1 LKRISRGRDSTKQ
14 QAGSTLLQAG
24 STLQQAGSTLQQAGS
39 RAPQVLAGSRRLPQ
53 ASAGSRPGEH
63 QLAERVHQHRK
74 ARFCRFLSIFTL
86 PKVPMASQE
95 FPRVVF
101 WIIHAH
107 ATINSKHISNLG
119 DNSKRGNFH
128 KFMKVEFLT

>member
-1 LKRISRGRDSTKQ
+1 MFEKDYTRKGQHQAAGRQHLAASRQHLAASRQHLAASRQ
-14 QAGSTLLQAG
+14 QGSA
-24 STLQQAGSTLQQAGS
+24 S
-39 RAPQVLAGSRRLPQ
+39 SRRLPQ

-95 FPRVVF
+95 FQELYFGLYMHMQPLIPSIYQIWV
-101 WIIHAH
+101 IIRKGE
-107 ATINSKHISNLG
+107 TSTSL
-119 DNSKRGNFH
+119 
-128 KFMKVEFLT
+128 